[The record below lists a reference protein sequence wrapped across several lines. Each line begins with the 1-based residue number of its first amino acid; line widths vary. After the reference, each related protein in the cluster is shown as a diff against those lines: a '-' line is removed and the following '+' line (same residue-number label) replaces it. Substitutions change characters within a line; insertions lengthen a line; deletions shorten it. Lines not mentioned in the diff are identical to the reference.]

1 MTTEKRRSF
10 LKGFGIIGAFAAG
23 VSAPVVVKH
32 VKETKVVTAPVPTVD
47 PNVLATLEEQAPA
60 TLQLQATYGEVAPPP
75 PPVTSNNGYF
85 VMGSNLGIGTSQ
97 ERMRLCSDGSTM
109 LLMNQKQF
117 VPGTEN
123 TQSVKMVPGPD
134 GELYL
139 NINGQW
145 KKVLTT

>member
-1 MTTEKRRSF
+1 METNKRRNF

-23 VSAPVVVKH
+23 ATAPVVVKH
-32 VKETKVVTAPVPTVD
+32 VKETKVVNAPIPTID
-47 PNVLATLEEQAPA
+47 KDVLAILEEQAPP

-75 PPVTSNNGYF
+75 PPTYTNSGYF
-85 VMGSNLGIGTSQ
+85 VVGSDTVSSQ
-97 ERMRLCSDGSTM
+97 ERMRLCSDGNTM
-109 LLMNQKQF
+109 LLFNPKKF

-123 TQSVKMVPGPD
+123 QQSVKMVPGPD